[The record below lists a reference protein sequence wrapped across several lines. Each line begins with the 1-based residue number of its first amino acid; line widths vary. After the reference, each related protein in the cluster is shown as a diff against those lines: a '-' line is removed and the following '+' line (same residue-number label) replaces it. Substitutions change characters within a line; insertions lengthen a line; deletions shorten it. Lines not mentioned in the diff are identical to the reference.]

1 MQRIKQWDIPWMSTN
16 LSKKIVKQNQTY
28 IMPWSSKINTRH
40 LLLQSTNMFL
50 WENLIPYSMLS
61 LPNLEVADYMYI
73 L

>member
-1 MQRIKQWDIPWMSTN
+1 MQRIKQWDVPWMSTN

-50 WENLIPYSMLS
+50 WENLIPYSMLL
-61 LPNLEVADYMYI
+61 LPNLEVTDYMYI

>member
-61 LPNLEVADYMYI
+61 LSNLEVTDYMYI

>member
-40 LLLQSTNMFL
+40 LLLQSTNMFP

-61 LPNLEVADYMYI
+61 LPNLEVTEYMYI

>member
-61 LPNLEVADYMYI
+61 LPNLEVTDYMYI

>member
-28 IMPWSSKINTRH
+28 IMPWSSKLNTRH

-61 LPNLEVADYMYI
+61 LPNLEVTDYMYI

>member
-1 MQRIKQWDIPWMSTN
+1 MQRIKQWDVPWMSTN

>member
-28 IMPWSSKINTRH
+28 IIPWSSKINTRH

>member
-28 IMPWSSKINTRH
+28 IMPWSSNINTRY
-40 LLLQSTNMFL
+40 LLLQSTNIFL

-61 LPNLEVADYMYI
+61 LPNLEVTDYMYI

>member
-1 MQRIKQWDIPWMSTN
+1 MQRIKQWDVPWMSTN

-61 LPNLEVADYMYI
+61 LPNLEVTDYMYI